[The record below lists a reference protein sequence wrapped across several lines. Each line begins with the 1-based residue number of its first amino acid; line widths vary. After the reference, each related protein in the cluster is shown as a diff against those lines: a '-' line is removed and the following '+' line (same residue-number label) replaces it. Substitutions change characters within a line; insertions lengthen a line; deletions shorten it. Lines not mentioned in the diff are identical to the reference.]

1 MQKKY
6 LIIYGEHM
14 ARDRMEE
21 TMELI
26 EILEANYSDD
36 YSIAYNMSGNN
47 IKIKCKDSML
57 CAASVNISNNT
68 VEFSTGEFKTVKK
81 HYSDESMVIRE
92 LPLFLQMVE
101 GIFFVEKEGVPDMV
115 IHHLQYENYEAETQN
130 IINEYIAEGTNVVAI
145 EYYSVNPI
153 PPQLVADKI
162 THAYLVKLLE
172 NRFAQIK
179 AYFPYAEEGTRY
191 ENLEYDTDESAI
203 DDNKPFTDWDRAM
216 FMPSKNHPMKIVA
229 VQTDQ
234 CILGNI
240 FNSIYIFP
248 FDAAYSLPL
257 DSETMTKV
265 YLLLQDI
272 HFAYYGERL

>member
-1 MQKKY
+1 
-6 LIIYGEHM
+6 
-14 ARDRMEE
+14 
-21 TMELI
+21 MELI
-26 EILEANYSDD
+26 EILNTNYSDK
-36 YSIAYNMSGNN
+36 YSIVYNVNGKD
-47 IKIKCKDSML
+47 IEIKCKDSTL
-57 CAASVNISNNT
+57 NSTAVIISNKT
-68 VEFSTGEFKTVKK
+68 IEFSIGEFKTAKK
-81 HYSDESMVIRE
+81 YYSDESMLIRE
-92 LPLFLQMVE
+92 LPLFLLIVE
-101 GIFFVEKEGVPDMV
+101 GIFFVEKECVPDMV

-130 IINEYIAEGTNVVAI
+130 IINKYIAEGTNVVAI

-162 THAYLVKLLE
+162 THAYLIKLLK

-216 FMPSKNHPMKIVA
+216 FIPSKNHPMKIVA

-240 FNSIYIFP
+240 LNSIYIFP

-257 DSETMTKV
+257 DYETMTNI
-265 YLLLQDI
+265 YPLLQKI
-272 HFAYYGERL
+272 HLAYFGNSL